1 MRPAQDHCPCRSTAA
16 GLVIAL
22 AASLGTFSA
31 SPQHPIAMPLT
42 PEARSLLDMAY
53 RVGAPRFHHLSEA
66 QARHS
71 FHKLQFAFRPESPAV
86 ASTAE
91 VPMGRADGSALLGRF
106 YRPLESHAAE
116 VLPLLIYFHGGGW
129 CVGDVP
135 SYDVLCRQLANA
147 SGCAVLSVEYRLAPE
162 HPFPAATEDARFAFQ
177 WAIDNSDLL
186 AIDPARIALGG
197 DSAGGN
203 LSIVTALAL
212 RGTGPQPRFL
222 MLVYPSTEILST
234 RASRERYA
242 DGFFLDRETLQWFFE
257 RYLPDGN
264 TEDWRASPMRA
275 ASLAG
280 LPPMLVIGA
289 EFDPLVDDC
298 EAFAARVEAEGGM
311 VAYHAFPGVV
321 HGFFTLG
328 KVFPEAQQAIELC
341 AHALRRALLDAQEG

>member
-1 MRPAQDHCPCRSTAA
+1 
-16 GLVIAL
+16 
-22 AASLGTFSA
+22 
-31 SPQHPIAMPLT
+31 MPLT
-42 PEARSLLDMAY
+42 PQARSLLDMAY

-71 FHKLQFAFRPESPAV
+71 FHKLQFAFRPEPPAV
-86 ASTAE
+86 AATVE
-91 VPMGRADGSALLGRF
+91 VPMGRPDGSALLARL
-106 YRPLESHAAE
+106 YRPLHSHADE
-116 VLPLLIYFHGGGW
+116 ILPLLIYFHGGGW

-162 HPFPAATEDARFAFQ
+162 HPFPAATEDARFAFA
-177 WAIDNSDLL
+177 WATEHADLL
-186 AIDPARIALGG
+186 AIDRERIALGG

-212 RGTGPQPRFL
+212 RGEEAQPRFL
-222 MLVYPSTEILST
+222 MLVYPSTEIVST
-234 RASRERYA
+234 RASRDRYA
-242 DGFFLDRETLQWFFE
+242 DGYFLDRETLHWFFE
-257 RYLPDGN
+257 RYLPEGD

-298 EAFAARVEAEGGM
+298 EAFAARVAAEGGE
-311 VAYHAFPGVV
+311 VTYHAFPGVV
-321 HGFFTLG
+321 HGFLTLG
-328 KVFPEAQQAIELC
+328 KVFPEAQQAVELC
-341 AHALRRALLDAQEG
+341 ARALRRALLDVED